1 VVFPVCIAVAPF
13 FDSGLYAPHRGYRRA
28 GGDRCH
34 HHHFSALERRV
45 QRKALQ
51 MTELDV
57 RARFDAA
64 LPDEYEWDEREA
76 TLLAIAERQS
86 ARIEQLEALLDDQG
100 LSVKGST
107 GQDRLNPLVAELR
120 LQYSALARTVE
131 GIRLPDETSETKKS
145 VRHQRAAARRWS
157 AA

>member
-1 VVFPVCIAVAPF
+1 
-13 FDSGLYAPHRGYRRA
+13 
-28 GGDRCH
+28 
-34 HHHFSALERRV
+34 
-45 QRKALQ
+45 

-86 ARIEQLEALLDDQG
+86 AHIEQLEALLEAQG

-107 GQDRLNPLVAELR
+107 GQNRLNPLVAELR
-120 LQYSALARTVE
+120 LQYAALSRTVE
-131 GIRLPDETSETKKS
+131 GIRLPGESPEEKKS
-145 VRHQRAAARRWS
+145 PRHQRAAARRWG